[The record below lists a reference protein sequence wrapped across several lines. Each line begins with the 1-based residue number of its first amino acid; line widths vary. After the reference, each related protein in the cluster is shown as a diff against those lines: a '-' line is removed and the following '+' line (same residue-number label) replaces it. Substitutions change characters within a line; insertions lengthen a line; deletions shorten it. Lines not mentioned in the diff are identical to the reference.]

1 MPPTPLPPRMPP
13 PDPTPGVARRAPG
26 RRSRAS
32 HRGATPGQPSETT
45 AGRALTWILG
55 VVVVAAAAAAAVW
68 WFALRSDPEPEA
80 KIRKT
85 PVVTGGPERI
95 EGSWEIR
102 DPAGSGSFVGYR
114 VQEQFVGALAAQE
127 ATGRTSEVT
136 GRLRIEGNRVT
147 EAEVRAD
154 LRSLRSDKDR
164 RDNYLKRNGLESEQ
178 FPESTFR
185 LTEPITLP
193 TGVRPGRTVTV
204 TAAGEFTLH
213 GVTRPVTIE
222 LEGRWDGRK
231 VQVVGRLPIT
241 FADYGI
247 TPPNIG
253 GFVSVE
259 DRGVMELQL
268 FFTRA

>member
-1 MPPTPLPPRMPP
+1 MDT
-13 PDPTPGVARRAPG
+13 A
-26 RRSRAS
+26 
-32 HRGATPGQPSETT
+32 
-45 AGRALTWILG
+45 AGRVLG
-55 VVVVAAAAAAAVW
+55 IVLGTVVVLAAAGAAVW

-80 KIRKT
+80 RIRRT

-95 EGSWEIR
+95 AGDWELR

-114 VQEQFVGALAAQE
+114 VQEQFVGALASQE

-147 EAEVRAD
+147 EAEVRAN

-164 RDNYLKRNGLESEQ
+164 RDNYIRRNGLESDQ
-178 FPESTFR
+178 FPESIFR

-193 TGVRPGRTVTV
+193 AGVRPGRTVTV
-204 TAAGEFTLH
+204 RATGEFTLH
-213 GVTRPVTIE
+213 GVTRPVTID
-222 LEGRWDGRK
+222 LEGRWDGRQ